1 VWLVREL
8 VRLVLRIAAVVAVTA
23 LIAVILAAA
32 GATPFL
38 SAGRILCIVFG
49 CMLLAM
55 AGVGSGSNVDRYMS
69 QSVLKVAW
77 GTIPGFDAMRRN
89 PEDPTL
95 SPGAV
100 FFCSGLAVIMLG
112 VLLF

>member
-1 VWLVREL
+1 MWLVREL
-8 VRLVLRIAAVVAVTA
+8 ARLVLRIAVAVAVTA
-23 LIAVILAAA
+23 LLAVVLAAV
-32 GATPFL
+32 GATPFMT
-38 SAGRILCIVFG
+38 AGRILCIVFG

-69 QSVLKVAW
+69 QSVVKVAW

-100 FFCSGLAVIMLG
+100 FFCSGLAVIALG
-112 VLLF
+112 VFLF

>member
-1 VWLVREL
+1 MWLVREL

>member
-100 FFCSGLAVIMLG
+100 FFCSGLAVIVLG